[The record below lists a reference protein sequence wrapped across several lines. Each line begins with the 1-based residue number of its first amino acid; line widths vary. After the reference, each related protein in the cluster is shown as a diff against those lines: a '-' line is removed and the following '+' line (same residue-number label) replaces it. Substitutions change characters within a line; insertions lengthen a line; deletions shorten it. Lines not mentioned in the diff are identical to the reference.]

1 MARATLDRLTYRYP
15 GAEASALREV
25 TLRID
30 GGLTVVAGPSGGGKS
45 TLLRV
50 FNGLVPHF
58 HGGRISGRAEVAGR
72 SILDTPTRVLAR
84 SVGFV
89 FQDPELQT
97 VYATVDREVAFGLEN
112 AAVAGAEIPGRVE
125 EALEEAGIGHLAGRP
140 TSTLSG
146 GVRQRVALDSALAMK
161 PQLVVLDEP
170 TSQLDPDGAALVL
183 AAARRIAGQGRAVIV
198 S

>member
-112 AAVAGAEIPGRVE
+112 AAVAAAEIPGRVE

-146 GVRQRVALDSALAMK
+146 GERQRVALASALAMAQT
-161 PQLVVLDEP
+161 PASRPRGPRWLEP
-170 TSQLDPDGAALVL
+170 F
-183 AAARRIAGQGRAVIV
+183 
-198 S
+198 